1 MRERALFSNFGLALL
16 SLTTAV
22 PAHAELWGEGRVGV
36 GLASGHYA
44 FEKGYTRTTGESAVA
59 HDEGGP
65 LGLAFVLEGMGGY
78 AVSPTV
84 AFGLV
89 GRVELTPYLENVSP
103 RYASVDTHALVGVGP
118 LLVLR
123 PGKSLDLRAGMEW
136 VSGRFAGS
144 IQDIGAEDNVFDLE
158 PVSGPGALL
167 SLGCCS
173 ERGFGVAM
181 EAHVARLQNDHT
193 LFIPVT
199 LTLMVTLAT
208 R

>member
-1 MRERALFSNFGLALL
+1 MREYALFAGFGLVV
-16 SLTTAV
+16 SSVVT
-22 PAHAELWGEGRVGV
+22 PAPVRAELWGEGRAGV
-36 GLASGHYA
+36 GIASGHYE
-44 FEKGYTRTTGESAVA
+44 FEKGYTRATGEAAVA

-84 AFGLV
+84 AFGLI
-89 GRVELTPYLENVSP
+89 GRVEITPYLENVSP
-103 RYASVDTHALVGVGP
+103 RYATVDTHALVGVGP

-144 IQDIGAEDNVFDLE
+144 IQEIGAEDNVFDIE

-173 ERGFGVAM
+173 ERGFGIAM

-193 LFIPVT
+193 LFVPVT
-199 LTLMVTLAT
+199 FTLMATLAT

>member
-1 MRERALFSNFGLALL
+1 MRQRALFSSLALVL
-16 SLTTAV
+16 LLLATAA
-22 PAHAELWGEGRVGV
+22 PARAELWGEGRAGV
-36 GLASGHYA
+36 GLGSGHYE
-44 FEKGYTRTTGESAVA
+44 FEKGYTRATGEAAAA

-84 AFGLV
+84 AFGLI

-103 RYASVDTHALVGVGP
+103 RYATVNTHALVGVGP

-123 PGKSLDLRAGMEW
+123 PGKSLDLRAGLEW
-136 VSGRFAGS
+136 VAGRFAGGVT
-144 IQDIGAEDNVFDLE
+144 DIGAEDNVFDFE

-181 EAHVARLQNDHT
+181 EAHVARLANDHT
-193 LFIPVT
+193 LFIPLT
-199 LTLMVTLAT
+199 FTLMATLAT